1 MENYVEG
8 KVVLITGAASQV
20 GFGKN
25 VAEIVTSM
33 GGKVVAMDIDGE
45 NLNKTAEGIRAAGG
59 EIVCMTGDASKEED
73 VKKFVKL
80 ALDTYGRVDTFVAN
94 AGTMPH
100 ALFKN
105 YDIAIRPWEK
115 VIDLSLKGTLYA
127 IGACYDVMQKQGY
140 GQMIFVS
147 SIMAN
152 FSFASSCVYSAVKEG
167 IRYIAN
173 GLRQEAHGVIKVT
186 VVNPPSICTTNLAK
200 TIVAPGGGG
209 GPMIDSVEYM
219 TRGGKLMRGEAPAEF
234 LDRDSIRYWE
244 LTARD
249 LAEQIV
255 YCINQPAGISISD
268 ITVRSGDDLFII

>member
-1 MENYVEG
+1 MENYVQG
-8 KVVLITGAASQV
+8 KVVLVTGAGSQV

-25 VAEIVTSM
+25 VAEIIASM
-33 GGKVVAMDIDGE
+33 GGKVVALDIDGE
-45 NLNKTAEGIRAAGG
+45 GLNKTAEGIRAAGG
-59 EIVCMTGDASKEED
+59 EIVCMTGDVCKEED
-73 VKKFVKL
+73 VKAFVQL

-100 ALFKN
+100 ALFKD
-105 YDIAIRPWEK
+105 YDIAIRPWEN
-115 VIDLSLKGTLYA
+115 VIDLSLKGSLYA

-152 FSFASSCVYSAVKEG
+152 FSFAGSCVYSAVKAG

-186 VVNPPSICTTNLAK
+186 VVNPPSVCTTNLAK

-209 GPMIDSVEYM
+209 SMIDRVEYG
-219 TRGGKLMRGEAPAEF
+219 TRAGKIMSGEAPAEV
-234 LDRDSIRYWE
+234 LDRESIRYWE

>member
-1 MENYVEG
+1 MENYVNG
-8 KVVLITGAASQV
+8 KVVLITGAASQA

-45 NLNKTAEGIRAAGG
+45 NLSKTIEGVRAAGG
-59 EIVCMTGDASKEED
+59 EIVGMTGDASKEED
-73 VKKFVKL
+73 VKAFVQL
-80 ALDTYGRVDTFVAN
+80 ALDTYGRVDTFLAN
-94 AGTMPH
+94 AGIMPH
-100 ALFKN
+100 ALFKD
-105 YDIAIRPWEK
+105 YDLAIRRWED

-152 FSFASSCVYSAVKEG
+152 FSFAGSCVYSACKAG
-167 IRYIAN
+167 MRYLAN

-186 VVNPPSICTTNLAK
+186 IVNPPSISRTNLAK

-209 GPMIDSVEYM
+209 SMIDKDEYM
-219 TRGGKLMRGEAPAEF
+219 GRAMKIMRGEAPEEA
-234 LDRDSIRYWE
+234 LDRDNIQYWE
-244 LTARD
+244 MTARD
-249 LAEQIV
+249 MAEQIV
-255 YCINQPAGISISD
+255 YCINQPDGISISD
-268 ITVRSGDDLFII
+268 ITVRSGNDMFII